1 MCTCY
6 RVTSMS
12 QETDAVAAVAEDAEV
27 MASVE
32 TGPAGET
39 FILAD
44 ITRDDAYVT
53 APLEDAAALPEW
65 R

>member
-1 MCTCY
+1 
-6 RVTSMS
+6 MS

-53 APLEDAAALPEW
+53 APLQDAATLPEW

>member
-1 MCTCY
+1 
-6 RVTSMS
+6 MS
-12 QETDAVAAVAEDAEV
+12 QETDGVAAVAEDAEV

-32 TGPAGET
+32 TGPTGET

-53 APLEDAAALPEW
+53 LPLAAAATLPEW

>member
-1 MCTCY
+1 
-6 RVTSMS
+6 MS
-12 QETDAVAAVAEDAEV
+12 QETDGVAVVAEDAEV

-32 TGPAGET
+32 NGTTGEK

-53 APLEDAAALPEW
+53 LPLEDAAALPEW

>member
-1 MCTCY
+1 
-6 RVTSMS
+6 MS
-12 QETDAVAAVAEDAEV
+12 QKTDAVAAVAEDAEV

-32 TGPAGET
+32 TSPTGDT
-39 FILAD
+39 YILAD

-53 APLEDAAALPEW
+53 LPLEDAAALPEW